1 MSKKNYIIP
10 IFVPHKGCPH
20 DCIFCNQKRITSQIK
35 ELSFEDIDE
44 IISQYIK
51 TINRPDANI
60 EIAFFGG
67 SFTAIPRDEQD
78 LYLSVAYK
86 YLKNGEVNSIRLSTR
101 PDYINEEILRN
112 LKKFSV
118 SIVELGAQSLD
129 DDVLRL
135 CQRGHNAEDV
145 VNAVNLLKKEGF
157 IVGIQLMVGLP
168 KDNEEKCLN
177 TTRKVVELKPNI
189 VRIYPTLVIKDTYLE
204 HMFKSGIYTPLK
216 LHEAVS
222 ICKKMLILLEGNEIN
237 VIRIGLQPTDDM
249 QVGKN
254 IVAGPY
260 HPAFRQLVE
269 SQIYKDMMDS
279 ILSGK
284 TIKPNS
290 YIVINFNQK
299 DYSNIIGQKKS
310 NFEYLKNKYPNAK
323 IIFSVDNDVVP
334 GCINMNIDEL
344 RLILSKKDYYRNARL

>member
-204 HMFKSGIYTPLK
+204 YMFKSGIYTPLK